1 MVLDEPN
8 SNLDANGERA
18 LAKALI
24 RAKEKGITVVTITQR
39 TALLRSVDKIMILN
53 NGSIQMFGARD
64 EVIPVITGRKPN
76 GSGDGPPIL
85 NS

>member
-24 RAKEKGITVVTITQR
+24 RAKEKRITVVTITQR
-39 TALLRSVDKIMILN
+39 AALLRSVDKIMILN
-53 NGSIQMFGARD
+53 NGSIQAFGNR
-64 EVIPVITGRKPN
+64 EEIIPLISGRKPN
-76 GSGDGPPIL
+76 GNGPPML

>member
-24 RAKEKGITVVTITQR
+24 RAKEKQMTVVTITQR
-39 TALLRSVDKIMILN
+39 AALLRSVDKIMILN
-53 NGSIQMFGARD
+53 NGAVQAFGTRD
-64 EVIPVITGRKPN
+64 EIIPLISGRKPN
-76 GSGDGPPIL
+76 GGDGPPML